1 MDFLMFWNSEV
12 SFFFENHEKI
22 REWKKIWMNIKH
34 LALKDMES
42 GQLQG
47 PHNVSLLKQL
57 GKGNGRNHTQHSFK
71 GHIYW
76 LAAISEALE
85 RVSWPWSKGESWGNN
100 YGTRSL
106 FSSLSQVPPWQQ
118 QERKTEALIKHK
130 PNETCHYNIARR
142 FVIPC
147 RKGFRFDTDRM
158 CKHIRQE
165 TYSTLAHIRRHE
177 CLTNARVLLYILNTQ
192 SCITMVNLSAQG
204 GNWVTFKCIAL
215 N

>member
-71 GHIYW
+71 GHIYLISSHVVKPW
-76 LAAISEALE
+76 REWAGPDQKGRAGAIIMAQDL
-85 RVSWPWSKGESWGNN
+85 
-100 YGTRSL
+100 
-106 FSSLSQVPPWQQ
+106 SSLLFSQVPPWQQ

-130 PNETCHYNIARR
+130 TKRDLPLQH
-142 FVIPC
+142 
-147 RKGFRFDTDRM
+147 
-158 CKHIRQE
+158 CKEIRN
-165 TYSTLAHIRRHE
+165 SLP
-177 CLTNARVLLYILNTQ
+177 
-192 SCITMVNLSAQG
+192 
-204 GNWVTFKCIAL
+204 
-215 N
+215 